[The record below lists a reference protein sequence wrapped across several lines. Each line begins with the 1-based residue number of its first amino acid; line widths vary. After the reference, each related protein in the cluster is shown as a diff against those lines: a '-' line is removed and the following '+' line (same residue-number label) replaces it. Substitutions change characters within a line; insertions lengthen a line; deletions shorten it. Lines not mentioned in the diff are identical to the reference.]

1 MLLFLLEACETRS
14 EPRPGYYGPF
24 ELSGYHSMAV
34 SQVSANRAT
43 TFPDELSII
52 GRIDILEFFFRFCHC
67 AHVKLEPLLRVL
79 LSARGNFNGREV
91 KQIQNKLMKVF

>member
-1 MLLFLLEACETRS
+1 
-14 EPRPGYYGPF
+14 
-24 ELSGYHSMAV
+24 MAV

-52 GRIDILEFFFRFCHC
+52 GRIDILEFFRFCHC
-67 AHVKLEPLLRVL
+67 AHVKLEPLLRVF

-91 KQIQNKLMKVF
+91 KQMQNKLKVF